1 VSNQSITYLVAACC
15 GVFALAAYVAF
26 ILVPAWT
33 AYSRVWQR
41 MAAAVLSLYVL
52 AAFAA
57 VGVAG
62 GAAVVWFWDRI
73 GV

>member
-1 VSNQSITYLVAACC
+1 VSNLSVTYLVAACC

-33 AYSRVWQR
+33 AYSRIWQR

-62 GAAVVWFWDRI
+62 GAAIVWFWDRI

>member
-1 VSNQSITYLVAACC
+1 MSNTSISYLVAACAA
-15 GVFALAAYVAF
+15 VFSLAAFAAW

-52 AAFAA
+52 AAF
-57 VGVAG
+57 VGLGVAG
-62 GAAVVWFWDRI
+62 GAAIVWFWDRI

>member
-1 VSNQSITYLVAACC
+1 VSNTSITYLVAACC
-15 GVFALAAYVAF
+15 GVFALSAYVAF

-33 AYSRVWQR
+33 AYSRVWER
-41 MAAAVLSLYVL
+41 VAAAVLSLYVL

-57 VGVAG
+57 LGVGG
-62 GAAVVWFWDRI
+62 GAAIVWFWDRI